1 MKRVLKIAGVVAALP
16 LLVLIAV
23 PFLIDANQ
31 FRPMLEAKLSAALG
45 REVKVGNLKLAL
57 LSGGVTADELSIAD
71 DPAFSRTPFVE
82 AKSFHVGVDLAAL
95 IFSRKLAVT
104 SLTIDQPEI
113 TLLQSPAGDWN
124 FSSLG
129 ARPAAAA
136 GANPDTKPEDAPVVA
151 AGAKP
156 GVKSAGM
163 PAAAAAAKPGA
174 KSAGM
179 PAAAAGANPGA
190 KAAGMPTAAAGA
202 KPGAKSAGMP
212 AAAAGAN
219 PGAKAAGMPAAA
231 AGANPDTKPGPSP
244 APAGAPE
251 NGSKL
256 DLSVKLVKISNG
268 EFTMGHTGSH
278 LTPLVLQKVNAELR
292 DFSTAGAFPFSLSM
306 TVAGGG
312 TIKLEGQAGPI
323 DETDVA
329 LTPATLTLKVDGLDL
344 AGSGLNQIAPAA
356 AGLISFDGS
365 GQTSGTRAD
374 IKGRLKID
382 RLKLSPKGTPAKRVL
397 ELDFGVT
404 HDLKKRSGT
413 VHQGDIHIGGA
424 IAKLTGTYTPQG
436 ESMAVD
442 MTLSGP
448 AMQVQELTELL
459 PALGVVLPMG
469 SSLQGGTA
477 AVKASIVGPVDKLVT
492 TASLSLNNTKLTGFN
507 LPDKMSSV
515 EKLAGIKGGPD
526 TEIQVFSGN
535 VKVAPDGMTAEDI
548 KLVLPA
554 IGDLQG
560 GGTVSPDNVL
570 SFKMQASVHASGMA
584 AMINNQPVPFTVEG
598 TCAQPVFHP
607 DVKAVVKEEVKGV
620 EKNMGK
626 AAGGL
631 LKGLLGGK
639 K

>member
-1 MKRVLKIAGVVAALP
+1 LR
-16 LLVLIAV
+16 
-23 PFLIDANQ
+23 
-31 FRPMLEAKLSAALG
+31 AALG

-57 LSGGVTADELSIAD
+57 LSGGVTADDLSIAD
-71 DPAFSRTPFVE
+71 DPAFSGTPFVQ
-82 AKSFHVGVDLAAL
+82 ATSFHVGVDLAAL

-104 SLTIDQPEI
+104 SLAIDQPRI
-113 TLLQSPAGDWN
+113 ALLQSPAGEWN

-129 ARPAAAA
+129 TKPGGEPAATEAGPDAKPAGRPAAATEA
-136 GANPDTKPEDAPVVA
+136 GP
-151 AGAKP
+151 GAKP
-156 GVKSAGM
+156 APR
-163 PAAAAAAKPGA
+163 PAAVAEAPG
-174 KSAGM
+174 
-179 PAAAAGANPGA
+179 
-190 KAAGMPTAAAGA
+190 
-202 KPGAKSAGMP
+202 
-212 AAAAGAN
+212 
-219 PGAKAAGMPAAA
+219 
-231 AGANPDTKPGPSP
+231 
-244 APAGAPE
+244 

-256 DLSVKLVKISNG
+256 DLSVKLVRIADG
-268 EFTMGHTGSH
+268 EFTMGHAGSH
-278 LTPLVLQKVNAELR
+278 LKPLVLQKVNAELR
-292 DFSTAGAFPFSLSM
+292 DFSPASAFPFSLSM

-312 TIKLEGQAGPI
+312 TIKLEGKAGPI

-382 RLKLSPKGTPAKRVL
+382 KLKLSPKGTPARRVL

-413 VHQGDIHIGGA
+413 VDQGDIHIGGA
-424 IAKLTGTYTPQG
+424 IARLTGTYTPQG
-436 ESMAVD
+436 ESLAVA

-448 AMQVQELTELL
+448 AMQVQELTEML

-477 AVKASIVGPVDKLVT
+477 AVKASIAGPVDKLVT
-492 TASLSLNNTKLTGFN
+492 TASLSLNNTRLAGFN
-507 LPDKMSSV
+507 VLDRMSSI
-515 EKLAGIKGGPD
+515 EKLAGLKGGKD

-535 VKVAPDGMTAEDI
+535 VKVAPDGMTADSI

-554 IGDLQG
+554 IGDLEG
-560 GGTVSPDNVL
+560 SGTVSPDNVL
-570 SFKMQASVHASGMA
+570 NFKMQASLHVSGVA
-584 AMINNQPVPFTVEG
+584 AAIDNRPVPFTVEG

-607 DVKAVVKEEVKGV
+607 DVKAVMKQEVKGLGGGV
-620 EKNMGK
+620 GK

-631 LKGLLGGK
+631 FKGLAGGK